1 MSSSTGSQSR
11 GPMMIAFLALAL
23 VGAAAGLFFSRGG
36 HVVNEANGAESAA
49 SGTAAR
55 QPPMHDW
62 PKPAVALLLTG
73 EMFGYIEPCGC
84 TAGQTGGLARR
95 ASLVENLERQRG
107 WNVVGL
113 SLGGSLDESRVGR
126 VQTRMKFDFTREA
139 LESMEYVTLGLGREE
154 SRLPLRQDDLL
165 QISTED
171 QQKPDWDLR
180 FNSANVRPYP
190 GEDLGISERFQ
201 LIEAGPG
208 GAASAG
214 GGRKVKI
221 GVTSVLGESM
231 SQGILGDDFFEIQPP
246 AEALAEVLPQMQ
258 AARPD
263 LLVLLSYAKPEES
276 RQLAKSFPAF
286 DIVVTAGGPED
297 PDFRPDEVGK
307 TMLLEVGKKGKN
319 VGIVGF
325 FPENPQQRLRYEL
338 VEIDGARF
346 ENHPRLHK
354 MMQDYQTRLREE
366 RPDLL
371 DNAEPPPHPSGRT
384 FVGAEKCAECH
395 DQAYAKWETT
405 GHAHALAGLTTG
417 RKDYE
422 GHWVDRKWDAE
433 CLACHVTGWHPQQA
447 FRFESGFI
455 DEMKTPHL
463 ANNQCENCHGP
474 GSRHVEI
481 EEGADASEGETAAE
495 RMRMWISKEE
505 AETKVCRQCHDGDND
520 PHFDMES
527 YWPKI
532 AHPED

>member
-1 MSSSTGSQSR
+1 MSSNSVAQSR
-11 GPMMIAFLALAL
+11 GAMLAMFLGLAL
-23 VGAAAGLFFSRGG
+23 VGAAAGLFFTRGG
-36 HVVNEANGAESAA
+36 PVGTEANGAESHAGEPG
-49 SGTAAR
+49 SR
-55 QPPMHDW
+55 KPPMHDW
-62 PKPAVALLLTG
+62 PTPAVTLLLSG
-73 EMFGYIEPCGC
+73 EMHGYIEPCGC

-95 ASLVENLERQRG
+95 AWLVESLEEKRG

-139 LESMEYVTLGLGREE
+139 LEGMEYATLALGREE
-154 SRLPLRQDDLL
+154 SKLPLRQDDLL

-180 FNSANVRPYP
+180 FNSANVLPYP

-201 LIEAGPG
+201 IIETP
-208 GAASAG
+208 AAEGSAA
-214 GGRKVKI
+214 KTDQVKI
-221 GVTSVLGESM
+221 AVTSVLGESM
-231 SQGILGDDFFEIQPP
+231 SQGILGDDFFQIQPP
-246 AEALAEVLPQMQ
+246 AEALAEVLPKMQ

-263 LLVLLSYAKPEES
+263 LMILLSYCKPEES
-276 RQLAKSFPAF
+276 ELLAKAFPAF

-297 PDFRPDEVGK
+297 PNFRPEYVGK

-319 VGIVGF
+319 VGFVGF
-325 FPENPQQRLRYEL
+325 YPGNAEQRLRYEL
-338 VEIDGARF
+338 VEIDGDRF
-346 ENHPRLHK
+346 KNHPRLHQ
-354 MMQDYQTRLREE
+354 MMQDYQDRLREE

-384 FVGAEKCAECH
+384 YVGAEKCGECH
-395 DQAYAKWETT
+395 DQAYAKWAST
-405 GHAHALAGLTTG
+405 GHSHAFAGLTTG
-417 RKDYE
+417 RPDHE
-422 GHWVDRKWDAE
+422 GPWVDRKWDAE

-447 FRFESGFI
+447 FRYESGFI

-481 EEGADASEGETAAE
+481 EEGADVADGETEAE
-495 RMRMWISKEE
+495 RMRMWISKED
-505 AETKVCRQCHDGDND
+505 AEHKLCRQCHDGDND
-520 PHFDMES
+520 PHFDFET